1 MTNILKAFGIVF
13 AISLA
18 LFGILKLLGLANA
31 DNAKLALTPFAAITL
46 VYSKLEE
53 NSKLLKEQ
61 GKLQT
66 FSDFSL
72 PFWKVLLLGTISG
85 FAILEFI
92 SGLAASLAVLLA
104 GKMTPSSKV
113 DLLRFVTAAL
123 IPVNFYL
130 LFAVGR
136 WIGVRAKDKAFVAA
150 ALAGALCKLVDFGV
164 TFAEISA
171 ADYKQFYGFEKTNI
185 SFLLKTN
192 SIGILLLGGVC
203 VLGCWAG
210 IRQRQARYLGHLL
223 KSIAPASR
231 LAILDI
237 AHEEAQKTI
246 SVAPALANTA
256 RT

>member
-13 AISLA
+13 AISLL
-18 LFGILKLLGLANA
+18 LFGVLKLLGLANA
-31 DNAKLALTPFAAITL
+31 DNAKLALTPFAAVAL

-72 PFWKVLLLGTISG
+72 PFWRVLLLGAISG

-92 SGLAASLAVLLA
+92 SGLGASLAVLLA
-104 GKMTPSSKV
+104 RKMTPSAN
-113 DLLRFVTAAL
+113 LELTRFVTAAL
-123 IPVNFYL
+123 IPVNFYV

-150 ALAGALCKLVDFGV
+150 ALAGGLCKLADFGV
-164 TFAEISA
+164 TFAEMSA
-171 ADYKQFYGFEKTNI
+171 ADYKQFYGFEKANI

-192 SIGILLLGGVC
+192 SIGIFLLGGVC
-203 VLGCWAG
+203 ILGCWVG
-210 IRQRQARYLGHLL
+210 IRHRQAWYLDHLL

-237 AHEEAQKTI
+237 AHEEAQKTM
-246 SVAPALANTA
+246 SVALQLSNTGQ
-256 RT
+256 R

>member
-13 AISLA
+13 VISLV
-18 LFGILKLLGLANA
+18 LFCLFKVLGLANA

-61 GKLQT
+61 GKLQA
-66 FSDFSL
+66 FSDFCYPL
-72 PFWKVLLLGTISG
+72 WKVLLLGTISG
-85 FAILEFI
+85 IAIVEFV
-92 SGLAASLAVLLA
+92 SGLGASLAVFLA
-104 GKMTPSSKV
+104 GNMTPSSKV

-136 WIGVRAKDKAFVAA
+136 WIGVRARDKAFVAA
-150 ALAGALCKLVDFGV
+150 ALAGALFKLFDFSV
-164 TFAEISA
+164 TRAEMSA
-171 ADYKQFYGFEKTNI
+171 ADYTQFYGFEKTNI

-192 SIGILLLGGVC
+192 LVGVLLLGGVC
-203 VLGCWAG
+203 ILGCWVG
-210 IRQRQARYLGHLL
+210 IRHRQARYLDHLL

-246 SVAPALANTA
+246 SIAPQLANHA

>member
-13 AISLA
+13 AIGLV

-53 NSKLLKEQ
+53 NSKVLKEQ
-61 GKLQT
+61 GKLQS

-92 SGLAASLAVLLA
+92 SGLGASLALLLA
-104 GKMTPSSKV
+104 GKMTASANFE
-113 DLLRFVTAAL
+113 LAHFVTAAL

-136 WIGVRAKDKAFVAA
+136 WIGVRAKDEAFVAA
-150 ALAGALCKLVDFGV
+150 ALTGALCKLVDFGL
-164 TFAEISA
+164 TFAEIPA
-171 ADYKQFYGFEKTNI
+171 AEYKQFYGFEKTNI
-185 SFLLKTN
+185 SFLIETN
-192 SIGILLLGGVC
+192 SIGVLLLGGVC
-203 VLGCWAG
+203 ILGCWVG
-210 IRQRQARYLGHLL
+210 VRHRQASYLDHLL

-246 SVAPALANTA
+246 SAGPPLANTA